1 MMGTDLAAIDDNGSK
16 LHRSGF
22 YTGDGHGKVCVS
34 DQGGEPG
41 QHPQPR
47 LLHSDDHTNRG
58 ADQGNMKGKRILIV
72 EDNDLSLVLLNDL
85 LEVHGYEILK
95 TGQGLEAIKLAQD
108 NKPDLILMDIQLPDL
123 SGLDVARLLK
133 RDNQTKCIPIIAVT
147 AFAMSGDKAKA
158 LESGCD
164 AYISKPVILH
174 NLLRM
179 VDAFL
184 SPFSRI
190 GGQYY

>member
-1 MMGTDLAAIDDNGSK
+1 M
-16 LHRSGF
+16 
-22 YTGDGHGKVCVS
+22 
-34 DQGGEPG
+34 
-41 QHPQPR
+41 
-47 LLHSDDHTNRG
+47 
-58 ADQGNMKGKRILIV
+58 
-72 EDNDLSLVLLNDL
+72 LLNDL

-108 NKPDLILMDIQLPDL
+108 AKPDLILMDIQLPDL
-123 SGLDVARLLK
+123 SGLDVTRLLK
-133 RDNQTKCIPIIAVT
+133 QDDQTKCIPIIAVT
-147 AFAMSGDKAKA
+147 AFAMPEDKAKA

-164 AYISKPVILH
+164 AYIAKPVILD

-190 GGQYY
+190 A

>member
-1 MMGTDLAAIDDNGSK
+1 MDMG
-16 LHRSGF
+16 RSAYRTKEENPVSILKRDF
-22 YTGDGHGKVCVS
+22 Y
-34 DQGGEPG
+34 
-41 QHPQPR
+41 
-47 LLHSDDHTNRG
+47 HSDGPTNRG
-58 ADQGNMKGKRILIV
+58 ANQGNTNRNRILIV
-72 EDNDLSLVLLNDL
+72 EDHDLSVMLLNDF

-95 TGQGLEAIKLAQD
+95 TGHGLEAIKLARD

-123 SGLDVARLLK
+123 SGLDVTRVLK
-133 RDNQTKCIPIIAVT
+133 QDDQTKYIPVIAVT

-158 LESGCD
+158 LGSGCD

-179 VDAFL
+179 VDSFL

-190 GGQYY
+190 GGQILLIEL

>member
-1 MMGTDLAAIDDNGSK
+1 M
-16 LHRSGF
+16 
-22 YTGDGHGKVCVS
+22 
-34 DQGGEPG
+34 
-41 QHPQPR
+41 
-47 LLHSDDHTNRG
+47 
-58 ADQGNMKGKRILIV
+58 
-72 EDNDLSLVLLNDL
+72 LLNDL

-123 SGLDVARLLK
+123 SGLDVTRLLK
-133 RDNQTKCIPIIAVT
+133 QDDQTKCIPIIAVT
-147 AFAMSGDKAKA
+147 AFAMLGDEASA

-184 SPFSRI
+184 SRI
-190 GGQYY
+190 GGQA